1 MKTMLVEVITPAK
14 EAFSGEIKSLS
25 VPGSLGGFQVLFNH
39 APILS
44 SFEIGMVKMVDT
56 TDQEMV
62 FATGGGTVE
71 VLKNKIIILAESFEK
86 PEEIDAE
93 RAHSAEERARKRLS
107 EHAKDTD
114 LDRAELAL
122 KRALNR
128 LKVQNRYM

>member
-25 VPGSLGGFQVLFNH
+25 VPGSLGAFQVLFNH

-93 RAHSAEERARKRLS
+93 RARSAEERARKRLS